1 MLVQDVRRQG
11 DALVIQKHGSS
22 LHLPAP
28 LQCYPDQVVQ
38 AVQHTTLLASLC
50 ACSRVQQGHRHA
62 AVAVASTH
70 ILRSYASSRFKQ

>member
-22 LHLPAP
+22 LHFPAP

-38 AVQHTTLLASLC
+38 AVTVFLGVVNCLTLVVCVKVTMQLAW
-50 ACSRVQQGHRHA
+50 AVTIFPTA
-62 AVAVASTH
+62 A
-70 ILRSYASSRFKQ
+70 